1 MEPVPCRALE
11 KAEREAAAKE
21 KEERF
26 RKERSNRDAFRDLLQ
41 EHVKDG
47 TIHAKLRW
55 KVRPGTFCPG
65 TQLRGR
71 GAQAHGG

>member
-1 MEPVPCRALE
+1 MPACRDLE

-55 KVRPGTFCPG
+55 KVGH
-65 TQLRGR
+65 
-71 GAQAHGG
+71 A